1 MRLLAFVLFSFFRFF
16 TSSAQDFQHTVYTDV
31 FIAEM
36 PQLLPEQAVKYEQ
49 NLQKS
54 IGSDFDYASSSFLKR
69 IDDKDAKKLYKQFSK
84 SKNFK
89 GNAAIFWKPHHL
101 VYFVNQGEIVYIVL
115 LCLECNK
122 TISYPNL
129 NQTSDKGLTTSF
141 HLYLRTL
148 LNKYKFTIP

>member
-1 MRLLAFVLFSFFRFF
+1 MRLLAPVLFYFFGLF
-16 TSSAQDFQHTVYTDV
+16 TSSAQDFQHTVFTDV
-31 FIAEM
+31 FIAEI
-36 PQLLPEQAVKYEQ
+36 PKLLPEQAVKYER

-54 IGSDFDYASSSFLKR
+54 IGTDFDYTSSSFLKR

-84 SKNFK
+84 PKNFK
-89 GNAAIFWKPHHL
+89 GEAAIFWKPHHL
-101 VYFVNQGEIVYIVL
+101 VYFVNQGEIVNIVF

-129 NQTSDKGLTTSF
+129 SQTSNKGLTTSF